1 MGSATDPKAVVD
13 ERLKVRSIENIRVI
27 DASIMPRNTEPGTYA
42 PTVMIG
48 EKGSQMIIEDNK
60 DKKRKQEL

>member
-1 MGSATDPKAVVD
+1 MGSASDPKAVVD
-13 ERLKVRSIENIRVI
+13 ERLKVRGIQNLRVI

-42 PTVMIG
+42 STVMIG

-60 DKKRKQEL
+60 Q